1 MGLAR
6 VGMPVDKFTLVNG
19 LMVKSMEMD
28 VFLNLMDQ
36 NFKVFGL
43 KGRKEELVHCQLKQW
58 QSQEIGINK

>member
-43 KGRKEELVHCQLKQW
+43 KGRKEELVHCQLKQ
-58 QSQEIGINK
+58 